1 MALKKNAQLEAVVQT
16 VVESV
21 GMIKAVPSKVQ
32 YEDCY
37 IKVAAV
43 SGSKDQMSC
52 VVEIRCAENVVINKT
67 YGFTPSLSG
76 ENFIK
81 QAYIYLKTLPEF
93 AGAEDC

>member
-1 MALKKNAQLEAVVQT
+1 MALRKSFQLEAVVQT
-16 VVESV
+16 VVE
-21 GMIKAVPSKVQ
+21 GIGITKAVPSKVQ

-43 SGSKDQMSC
+43 SGNKDQMGC
-52 VVEIRCAENVVINKT
+52 VVEIHYTENVVVNKT

-81 QAYIYLKTLPEF
+81 QAYAHLKTTPEF
-93 AGAEDC
+93 AGAVDV